1 MLPSPL
7 SFFFGI
13 LYAGGHGGVDIPVPV
28 PNTEVKRPYADDTP
42 DRGKVGS
49 RRLFFVLNGPLR
61 GEAGGGGQGAAAV
74 PAKPAGLWQTA
85 TRQ

>member
-1 MLPSPL
+1 MSPGHILVPAVRAEPHELPSPL
-7 SFFFGI
+7 SFFSGI

-49 RRLFFVLNGPLR
+49 RRLFLF
-61 GEAGGGGQGAAAV
+61 
-74 PAKPAGLWQTA
+74 
-85 TRQ
+85 